1 MITFAARLRAREKES
16 EAKRIFTVV
25 FYGLRIFGC
34 KNTQLCVTRCDGIGR
49 KKPASATMCN
59 ALKTRAKLF
68 LELEIHCSLQL
79 SYGRICEVHQCN
91 KVGKLNG
98 LAIRSRTMQTN

>member
-1 MITFAARLRAREKES
+1 
-16 EAKRIFTVV
+16 
-25 FYGLRIFGC
+25 
-34 KNTQLCVTRCDGIGR
+34 
-49 KKPASATMCN
+49 MCN